1 VLWIGNGAAD
11 QVFSYDPQSRR
22 WTTYQLPSRGALI
35 RHLAIDGKTGD
46 VWLAYGESPGKL
58 PARIARLRR

>member
-1 VLWIGNGAAD
+1 
-11 QVFSYDPQSRR
+11 
-22 WTTYQLPSRGALI
+22 LI

-58 PARIARLRR
+58 PARIGRLKVGGEAGRRRGGE